1 MLRPLRA
8 SPFHAPGFVL
18 RLAALPAAVPCRDT
32 LQKNAEIAFAPRPE
46 CRAGQIGYLRFSA
59 VRVDFG
65 CIFVI
70 FDMPKIFVNRF
81 GNCRQNSTVIFVSPA
96 AATVSPH
103 VRKCSLYVGSFI
115 LSNSF
120 FIFAETLFL
129 FRRHAGSGACPAGR
143 RRGAAGQRDDGVGY
157 WPTKFFRREIL
168 DFRKLWNIFATP
180 KLTGSGVYCCMAH
193 K

>member
-8 SPFHAPGFVL
+8 TPLFCASL
-18 RLAALPAAVPCRDT
+18 YMRLALLPADVFGRDT

-46 CRAGQIGYLRFSA
+46 CRAGQIGYLRFGA

-70 FDMPKIFVNRF
+70 FDMPKIL
-81 GNCRQNSTVIFVSPA
+81 RQPTQKLPTNSTVIFVSPA

-129 FRRHAGSGACPAGR
+129 FRRHAVSGACPAGR
-143 RRGAAGQRDDGVGY
+143 RRGAAGQRDDTVGLGRRD
-157 WPTKFFRREIL
+157 FFRREVL
-168 DFRKLWNIFATP
+168 DFRKL
-180 KLTGSGVYCCMAH
+180 
-193 K
+193 